1 MGVEGGGEDDVP
13 ADGQRGLLHLAPQD
27 GVAHDARRLPHLLQ
41 HFVQALDAAHHCAL
55 LDVRQLGDLSKGLS
69 EDERGE
75 SGVMDYKQGR
85 GLEDMTADVLK
96 FKVNDRV
103 EKKNLFTNHLWMK
116 LIRRYENL

>member
-27 GVAHDARRLPHLLQ
+27 GVAHDARCLPHLLQ
-41 HFVQALDAAHHCAL
+41 HFVQALDAAHHRAL

-75 SGVMDYKQGR
+75 SGVMDYKQGK
-85 GLEDMTADVLK
+85 GLQDMTADVLK
-96 FKVNDRV
+96 SKLMTELR
-103 EKKNLFTNHLWMK
+103 KKIF
-116 LIRRYENL
+116 